1 MSALQ
6 SFVKQRLEVPEVGTW
21 NRVTV
26 KLDDEHH
33 EKVKQLAA
41 AMSLSKSAASEQI
54 LARAIDD
61 AWALYLDTLNDQER
75 FEVLHDLDTTL
86 MVREYEMEQDFD
98 RQAAGEL
105 SVEQEALLAR
115 EEKER
120 QHAAALRHVT
130 RDDPEERALKADDLR
145 EAGK

>member
-1 MSALQ
+1 MYCETRSITGIERKHDMSALQ

-86 MVREYEMEQDFD
+86 M
-98 RQAAGEL
+98 
-105 SVEQEALLAR
+105 
-115 EEKER
+115 
-120 QHAAALRHVT
+120 
-130 RDDPEERALKADDLR
+130 
-145 EAGK
+145 